1 LKAPLISKVYD
12 EKRAKQKSGAFR
24 KAVWDAADK
33 QDLNAIFALRKMHE
47 YTGTEDEQLEDV
59 ACLKAADAAIA
70 TVRTEMVNKVIDV
83 LMTLKDDEQEEA
95 VSYALTKMSEMPHP
109 KGMVAMFRKRLAERT
124 QE

>member
-1 LKAPLISKVYD
+1 M
-12 EKRAKQKSGAFR
+12 
-24 KAVWDAADK
+24 WDAADK